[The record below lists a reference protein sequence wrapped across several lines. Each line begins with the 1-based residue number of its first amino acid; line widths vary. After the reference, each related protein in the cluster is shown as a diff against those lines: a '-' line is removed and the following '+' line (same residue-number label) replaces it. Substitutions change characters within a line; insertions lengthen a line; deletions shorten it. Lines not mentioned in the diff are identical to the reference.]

1 MRRVVSACCRGL
13 VEPCH
18 QLAVRGPRGCEF
30 VVAFFELQA
39 QVGGLLLIVGD
50 FLVERVNVGGGTE
63 TGFSPRLFAE
73 GIGQP
78 LFELADAG
86 AEADGAFV
94 GGKQVGLQGCAGDG
108 GSCGVAGGWRCG
120 FGRVDFLQQV
130 AVPVEEGA
138 VDALLTEQ
146 DQVFQQFNG

>member
-1 MRRVVSACCRGL
+1 VSACCRGL

-18 QLAVRGPRGCEF
+18 QLAVRGSRGCEF

-39 QVGGLLLIVGD
+39 QVGGLLFEVGD
-50 FLVERVNVGGGTE
+50 FLVERVDVGGCAE
-63 TGFSPRLFAE
+63 PGFTPCLFAE
-73 GIGQP
+73 RVGQS
-78 LFELADAG
+78 LFELADAAG
-86 AEADGAFV
+86 EPEGAFV
-94 GGKQVGLQGCAGDG
+94 GCEQVSLQGCAGDG
-108 GSCGVAGGWRCG
+108 GSCGCPCGGRCG
-120 FGRVDFLQQV
+120 SGCVDFLEQV